1 MTSNSRKFSRS
12 VLAAL
17 CSASALAY
25 AAEPGPYVEGSMGQS
40 TIKASAKFADDEGA
54 VDTFHMSKDETA
66 YKASVGYNL
75 TPWLGIEGGYVDFGS
90 PSDHA
95 NLPAFGRV
103 DGKVDA
109 TGWEGFVVGSLP
121 VGPIDLFAKVGA
133 IESDV
138 RFKVHSEDFAAG
150 RSEDE
155 SSGEF
160 AYGGGAA
167 YQFGKL
173 SLRAEVESYN
183 ANKLDDMHLITAG
196 LTYHI

>member
-1 MTSNSRKFSRS
+1 MISNLKLTRS
-12 VLAAL
+12 VLAVL
-17 CSASALAY
+17 CSTSAMSY

-40 TIKASAKFADDEGA
+40 TIKTSTRFTDDAGA
-54 VDTFHMSKDETA
+54 VDTFHMTKDETA
-66 YKASVGYNL
+66 YKAAIGYNL
-75 TPWLGIEGGYVDFGS
+75 TPWLGLEGGYVDFGS

-95 NLPAFGRV
+95 TLPTFGRV

-109 TGWEGFVVGSLP
+109 TGWEQFVVGSLP

-133 IESDV
+133 IESDIRV
-138 RFKVHSEDFAAG
+138 KTHSEALDAH

-155 SSGEF
+155 SNSEL

-167 YQFGKL
+167 YEFGKL
-173 SLRAEVESYN
+173 ALRAEVETYN
-183 ANKLDDMHLITAG
+183 INKLDDMHLVTAG